1 VTQGQQQ
8 PIFLRIR
15 GKRPLAENEFSRT
28 QVLEWRKFL
37 VREITSRYAK
47 IRDLAS
53 TVQLTVDI
61 IFVFTKQNAKGVDL
75 DNLAK
80 PVLDTLF
87 KPRKNKDK
95 QPDYDISSALFEIE
109 DSTIFD
115 LRLRKVGLAVEKQIG
130 EGIDILIT
138 WS

>member
-1 VTQGQQQ
+1 MTQVQHQ
-8 PIFLRIR
+8 PVFLRIR
-15 GKRPLAENEFSRT
+15 GKRPIADNLYSKK

-37 VREITSRYAK
+37 VREITSQYTK
-47 IRDLAS
+47 ITDIPS
-53 TVQLTVDI
+53 TARLTVDI
-61 IFVFTKQNAKGVDL
+61 IFVFTRQNAEGVDL

-80 PVLDTLF
+80 PVLNTLF

-95 QPDYDISSALFEIE
+95 QPDYDISTAMFEIE

-115 LRLRKVGLAVEKQIG
+115 LRLRKVGFTVEKEKE
-130 EGIDILIT
+130 EGIDVLIT